1 MKIDKKT
8 TLKIAKLSRIKI
20 EEVEIDEFSKQLNAI
35 LNWVDL
41 LNEVD
46 TSKVEPLNNVS
57 MSSLILRKDIE
68 IKVDNSKNILS
79 NAPEKLE
86 NYFVVPKVIE

>member
-1 MKIDKKT
+1 M
-8 TLKIAKLSRIKI
+8 
-20 EEVEIDEFSKQLNAI
+20 EIDEFSKQLNAI